1 MSTIKNV
8 YPEWDGKSKLLNIE
22 LVDPKWTPGDCVR
35 GFDYP
40 VLFQDEVNNI
50 RKSVEDTGFYGDSTI
65 DAVNFAISVL
75 IKYFCDNKIDHMVAD
90 IGAKEKSLEP
100 AKEMT
105 MEDIEKEL
113 GYKIKIV
120 KRKED

>member
-22 LVDPKWTPGDCVR
+22 LVDPNWIPGDCVF

-40 VLFQDEVNNI
+40 VLFQDEVKNI
-50 RKSVEDTGFYGDSTI
+50 RKSVEDTGFHGDSTI